1 MSSEVWS
8 LNHWVVSEMRIEHGD
23 EWVGFK
29 EIEVKVKLVCA
40 YYVVVGIAL
49 CMSYSYWCGFHS
61 LVNMIP
67 LTEKTKVSF
76 PCHLQRREILG
87 KC

>member
-1 MSSEVWS
+1 
-8 LNHWVVSEMRIEHGD
+8 MRIEHGD

-49 CMSYSYWCGFHS
+49 CMSYIIVIGLDST
-61 LVNMIP
+61 L
-67 LTEKTKVSF
+67 L
-76 PCHLQRREILG
+76 
-87 KC
+87 